1 MPAFAR
7 DADLL
12 AHAGDPAMFEEFYR
26 RHVQAVTRFATRR
39 CRSAD
44 EVAELVSIVF
54 FEALRSARGYDG
66 RRGGAR
72 PWLLGIAV
80 DCLADLRGERRRS
93 AEALR
98 RLGGTLVLCED
109 EQAEIE
115 SRIDAERL
123 YPAAERALRKLTAA
137 ERELVLLVEREGL
150 SVADAA
156 RALGVS
162 PAAGRVRLLRAR
174 RRLACELARRP
185 TPQPR
190 PEEVS

>member
-1 MPAFAR
+1 
-7 DADLL
+7 
-12 AHAGDPAMFEEFYR
+12 
-26 RHVQAVTRFATRR
+26 
-39 CRSAD
+39 
-44 EVAELVSIVF
+44 
-54 FEALRSARGYDG
+54 
-66 RRGGAR
+66 
-72 PWLLGIAV
+72 
-80 DCLADLRGERRRS
+80 
-93 AEALR
+93 
-98 RLGGTLVLCED
+98 VLCED
-109 EQAEIE
+109 EKAEIE

-123 YPAAERALRKLTAA
+123 YPAAGRALRRLTAA